1 MSTTNNLQ
9 PIHGL
14 YEELNG
20 VLRSIQSEDSWFDDK
35 GFAEQVNGIIRRTLV
50 ICPEIEKIDPYI
62 ITTDNIGQRGS
73 IIQAIQAKSKIRSY
87 LLEELRGHTISTQN
101 PQSTSGPTFIQNQSQ
116 TQTQHQTTIL
126 ALQERVITEIEN
138 YAKGTKERSFLE
150 SLKSTLPSLSS
161 TMGIFSAILSIAKDT
176 ELDIDVLKNILG
188 L

>member
-1 MSTTNNLQ
+1 LS
-9 PIHGL
+9 
-14 YEELNG
+14 
-20 VLRSIQSEDSWFDDK
+20 
-35 GFAEQVNGIIRRTLV
+35 EQVNGIIRRTLV

-73 IIQAIQAKSKIRSY
+73 IIQAIQAKSK
-87 LLEELRGHTISTQN
+87 LEALIGRIKGTYNLDTN